1 MVGCPIGW
9 KADVGKCATDG
20 WKIKGV
26 FLSSFFFFFKCFH
39 PMCRYDYYF
48 KKYITLVEVIGALSN
63 TIWKHHI
70 WATVKL

>member
-26 FLSSFFFFFKCFH
+26 FLSSFFSF
-39 PMCRYDYYF
+39 
-48 KKYITLVEVIGALSN
+48 LN
-63 TIWKHHI
+63 TSIPCADTTIILKNILH
-70 WATVKL
+70 